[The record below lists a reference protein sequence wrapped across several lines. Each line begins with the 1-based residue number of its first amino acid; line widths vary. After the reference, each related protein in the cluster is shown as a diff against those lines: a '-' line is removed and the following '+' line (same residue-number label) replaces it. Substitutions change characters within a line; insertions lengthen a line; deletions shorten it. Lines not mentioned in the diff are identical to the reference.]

1 MNRTQPHQIQIGPT
15 PQLKGQLKS
24 ILDTASPSPLSKKQE
39 QLVRKK
45 LVFDQDEID
54 VLPAEGDNSIPRIR
68 SKNKGI
74 FLSPIKLLQTIDIK
88 KPSPLKKRLQMDL
101 LKENSINEEHQGDE
115 EEEDDDDDNNT
126 IQGVLSVYNKQRVF
140 PKENLVNT
148 LKETISNEEKTPLY
162 DNGNNNNNNTIENS
176 NNDSLNQHYT
186 NNTSSSEDESE
197 DESDIEIEK
206 ENIIGKPVQGY
217 MKRRLMEMQ
226 PLIMEKQNTNLKEDF
241 NDLYHELKRKKL
253 ALQEGKYESTDDFK
267 GTLTSDIIP
276 DVNSIKKKKY
286 NTVSNNFVKININI
300 KTFKNTKK

>member
-54 VLPAEGDNSIPRIR
+54 VLSAERDNSISLIT

-115 EEEDDDDDNNT
+115 EEE
-126 IQGVLSVYNKQRVF
+126 
-140 PKENLVNT
+140 
-148 LKETISNEEKTPLY
+148 
-162 DNGNNNNNNTIENS
+162 
-176 NNDSLNQHYT
+176 
-186 NNTSSSEDESE
+186 
-197 DESDIEIEK
+197 
-206 ENIIGKPVQGY
+206 
-217 MKRRLMEMQ
+217 RR
-226 PLIMEKQNTNLKEDF
+226 
-241 NDLYHELKRKKL
+241 R
-253 ALQEGKYESTDDFK
+253 
-267 GTLTSDIIP
+267 
-276 DVNSIKKKKY
+276 
-286 NTVSNNFVKININI
+286 
-300 KTFKNTKK
+300 

>member
-1 MNRTQPHQIQIGPT
+1 MNRTQPHQVQIGPT

-54 VLPAEGDNSIPRIR
+54 VLSAERDDSLSLITA
-68 SKNKGI
+68 KNKGI

-101 LKENSINEEHQGDE
+101 LKENSINEGDE
-115 EEEDDDDDNNT
+115 EEEEEDEDDNNT

-148 LKETISNEEKTPLY
+148 LKETISNEEKTSIN
-162 DNGNNNNNNTIENS
+162 DDDNNNNTIENS
-176 NNDSLNQHYT
+176 NIDLLNQHYT
-186 NNTSSSEDESE
+186 NNISSSE

-241 NDLYHELKRKKL
+241 NELYHELKRKKL
-253 ALQEGKYESTDDFK
+253 ALQEGKYENTDDFK

-276 DVNSIKKKKY
+276 DINSIKKK
-286 NTVSNNFVKININI
+286 NTIQFLIILLK
-300 KTFKNTKK
+300 